1 MKKTARKT
9 RPTEDARPQLR
20 TVLAEAAA
28 RTQLQLQLE
37 LGDAMRRDLREFV
50 ITAGTAA
57 LAAVLE
63 EERTQVVGPKYARLP
78 MRSAVRV
85 GTTRGELVMGGRR
98 VRVQRPRARTL
109 EGEEIQLPSWTAFAG
124 EDPLG
129 DRAVNQMLVG
139 VTTRRYA
146 RSLEPLAAPL
156 PERGTSKSA
165 VSRRFVAA
173 TQKQMDAWL
182 GRDLSPLKLVALMI
196 DGIVISEHV
205 MLVALGIDADGKKH
219 VLGVREGATENAA
232 ACTALLTDLRD
243 RGLPTEHAVLVV
255 IDGGKALAKA
265 VRNVYG
271 SRAIVQ
277 RCQAHKVR
285 NVVDQLPDDAR
296 PSVRQAM
303 RDAYATSEADLARKL
318 LANLAR
324 RLRDE
329 HPGAAASL
337 EEGLD
342 ETLAV
347 KRLKLPRKLERQ
359 LSTTN
364 AIENLMGSVRDLAR
378 RVKRWRGGSMIQRWT
393 ITAVADAA
401 QRFRRIMGARE
412 GMTALVR
419 ALTQHENTTTPV
431 APKAKAA

>member
-1 MKKTARKT
+1 
-9 RPTEDARPQLR
+9 
-20 TVLAEAAA
+20 
-28 RTQLQLQLE
+28 
-37 LGDAMRRDLREFV
+37 MRRDLREFV

-63 EERTQVVGPKYARLP
+63 AERTQVVGPKYARLP
-78 MRSAVRV
+78 TRSAVRV

-98 VRVQRPRARTL
+98 IQVQRPRARTL
-109 EGEEIQLPSWTAFAG
+109 DGEEIQLPSWAAFSA
-124 EDPLG
+124 EDPL
-129 DRAVNQMLVG
+129 DERAVNQMLVG

-182 GRDLSPLKLVALMI
+182 GRDLSQLKLVALMI
-196 DGIVISEHV
+196 DGIVIAEHV

-232 ACTALLTDLRD
+232 SCTALLADLRD

-277 RCQAHKVR
+277 CCQAHKVR
-285 NVVDQLPDDAR
+285 NVVDQLPEDAR

-303 RDAYATSEADLARKL
+303 RDAYATSDAEVARKL
-318 LANLAR
+318 LTNLAR

-337 EEGLD
+337 EEG
-342 ETLAV
+342 
-347 KRLKLPRKLERQ
+347 
-359 LSTTN
+359 STTPS
-364 AIENLMGSVRDLAR
+364 L
-378 RVKRWRGGSMIQRWT
+378 
-393 ITAVADAA
+393 
-401 QRFRRIMGARE
+401 
-412 GMTALVR
+412 
-419 ALTQHENTTTPV
+419 
-431 APKAKAA
+431 